1 MNIEEIREIARQHQ
15 INPEGL
21 SQLELIRAIQGNEG
35 NVNCYAT
42 SYVHDCNQHACLW
55 RENCQIAAQSE
66 SI

>member
-1 MNIEEIREIARQHQ
+1 MNIEEIREIARHHQ

-42 SYVHDCNQHACLW
+42 SYVVECGQNVCLW
-55 RENCQIAAQSE
+55 RSDCQTAVQ
-66 SI
+66 